1 MGLWQETLKTEGALQ
16 MKAKE
21 KWQNIESLHAHIT
34 RARLNACEV
43 GVLRRTMLQTS
54 YARNSGNAIMLW
66 SLMCDGHIINAQ
78 VCNAT

>member
-1 MGLWQETLKTEGALQ
+1 MGLWQEALKTEGALQ

-66 SLMCDGHIINAQ
+66 ILMCDGHIII
-78 VCNAT
+78 